1 MERSIVIPISDAR
14 LILSLLNN
22 EKVVGEYSMDEL
34 MDMYKL
40 RDYLEKLV
48 WQDEKRMREHRELME
63 VGIG

>member
-22 EKVVGEYSMDEL
+22 EKVVGEYSMDEF